1 MPCKPV
7 SRQVS
12 FVAAAALVLPLLLV
26 PCAQTRAQTV
36 SEPPAE
42 WDFVAF
48 EVKSWGGPVTSWRI
62 LPNGGGSWTEAIR
75 PEGDPPTAPASQAW
89 HEIEPNETNYNRL
102 AAILRALPD
111 PAPDFNACENF
122 MSDMAY
128 GTLRLTRGAVTIE
141 IAWNEGCLDD
151 NYQAFM
157 AVLRAADEH
166 MQTLGKAAP
175 VSRVEPAPGG

>member
-1 MPCKPV
+1 MPCKPG
-7 SRQVS
+7 SSQIS

-26 PCAQTRAQTV
+26 PCAQTRAQTA
-36 SEPPAE
+36 SEPHAE
-42 WDFVAF
+42 WDLVAF

-62 LPNGGGSWTEAIR
+62 LPNGGGRWTEAIR
-75 PEGDPPTAPASQAW
+75 PEGEPPTAPASQAW

-128 GTLRLTRGAVTIE
+128 GTIRLTRGAVTSE
-141 IAWNEGCLDD
+141 NAWNEGCLDD